1 MTKKKDTN
9 SDIVYSAI
17 YSVRSNQLEIQDNQY
32 NLLKSLVSLP
42 ELYKD
47 FTFDNLGKE
56 TVKTIVDDLV
66 GISSFNEAIKAQ
78 ASVFTASYGIR
89 TNKIADAINLALP
102 LTTEENIGRI
112 LGGLLPDGYDNSIE
126 KGVLPTLGAKDA
138 YWGTSKPTTVTT
150 LLRAAYYTVTKEK
163 FGSGSISDESSIFH
177 TFDLPASYNPEAVL
191 ECSYLHK
198 PGSVWQLTVPHSGY
212 SFGGDRAS
220 TKQYRVEDCTSF
232 LEKIYQLIPSS
243 GSSADLYLAARTLS
257 KEDLTMAPA
266 TWGESAG
273 GSLVKLFDVSE
284 TPTPGDIVASRSFSA
299 EKPQISSLGT
309 GGHAGIFL
317 GADKDQIVTI
327 AYNRDMPAMEG
338 FGLESRPFENSL
350 TERTSFLRRT
360 DVDFI
365 HESKDDLSF
374 DFRDLNSYVSSIDD
388 QLLVSGETGLLD
400 EECKEEVLI

>member
-1 MTKKKDTN
+1 MAKKKDTN

-17 YSVRSNQLEIQDNQY
+17 YSVRSNQWEIQDNQY

-56 TVKTIVDDLV
+56 TVKTITNDLV
-66 GISSFNEAIKAQ
+66 AITSFNEAIKAQ
-78 ASVFTASYGIR
+78 ASVFTPSYGIK
-89 TNKIADAINLALP
+89 TNKIAEALNLALP
-102 LTTEENIGRI
+102 LTTEGNIGRI
-112 LGGLLPDGYDNSIE
+112 LGGLLPPGYDNSIE

-163 FGSGSISDESSIFH
+163 FGSGSSSDESSIFH
-177 TFDLPASYNPEAVL
+177 TFDLPASYNPVTVL

-220 TKQYRVEDCTSF
+220 TKQYRAEDCTSF
-232 LEKIYQLIPSS
+232 LEKIYQLVPSS
-243 GSSADLYLAARTLS
+243 GSSADLYLTARTLRA
-257 KEDLTMAPA
+257 EDVTMAPSN
-266 TWGESAG
+266 WLESAG
-273 GSLVKLFDVSE
+273 GSLVKLFDVSK
-284 TPTPGDIVASRSFSA
+284 TPAPGDIVAARTFSP
-299 EKPQISSLGT
+299 EKTQASSLGT

-317 GADKDQIVTI
+317 GVDKDEIITI

-350 TERTSFLRRT
+350 TKRTLFLKRT

-388 QLLVSGETGLLD
+388 QLLISGEGTSLFD
-400 EECKEEVLI
+400 EEF